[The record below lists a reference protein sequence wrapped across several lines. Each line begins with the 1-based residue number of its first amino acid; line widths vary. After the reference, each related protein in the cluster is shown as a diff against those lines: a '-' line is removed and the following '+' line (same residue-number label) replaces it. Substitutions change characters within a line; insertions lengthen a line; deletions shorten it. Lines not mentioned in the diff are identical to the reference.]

1 MADIVADRLNF
12 TDRSRWRGHGEISG
26 TEYGIGKTGSLKV
39 SMKGLEL
46 AREVKNRFGLPFVTV
61 YGSELYEDT
70 PIVKAAT
77 CPGAGGSELKEALG
91 GAQALSGDISHHGGS
106 SAGQLR
112 DDDH

>member
-1 MADIVADRLNF
+1 MADIAADRLNF
-12 TDRSRWRGHGEISG
+12 TDQKPLEAMGEISG

-39 SMKGLEL
+39 PMKGLEL

-77 CPGAGGSELKEALG
+77 CPGALRH
-91 GAQALSGDISHHGGS
+91 LSPEISVTMRES
-106 SAGQLR
+106 TRQLR
-112 DDDH
+112 G